1 MSGGEFK
8 DLRYEQIVEQLEATI
23 ARMADGTVG
32 IEEAAALYEEAGRLH
47 DAATQRL
54 DALRAR
60 IESLTEGA
68 ASDE

>member
-1 MSGGEFK
+1 VSGGEFK
-8 DLRYEQIVEQLEATI
+8 ELRYEQIVERLEATI

-32 IEEAAALYEEAGRLH
+32 IEEAAALYEEAGKLH
-47 DAATQRL
+47 AAATDRL

-68 ASDE
+68 ASDG